1 MNKIAGL
8 AATLNIN
15 RSKASAGSVR
25 RVGRARVVE
34 LNGPAERI
42 ELFLLIFAAPLWGVV
57 FPIMGLSTI
66 STFPG
71 WLMLGASLFCCLHF
85 LHLFNSKFS
94 FEENGLRLPGADH
107 RLHAYSDLKSIY
119 IETARPL
126 MLGVEVWPK
135 GVSRDPAARTKPG
148 TYLVEAQHLTEES
161 ARQLWTLFAA
171 HLRDCA
177 ISLDVRNRL
186 VNWRTQINAPHT
198 DSRETTPE
206 LDPGSA
212 WTAWSKRN
220 EARESQIGRDLS
232 LSVDLKP
239 FNPLKLIGQYMASYS
254 DTFRK
259 TWLTFWCIIAAF
271 AYPFALFGTA
281 TRAFQEQ
288 HLLSTE
294 IQNALDKNARFGTDF
309 IESFQKGASSLQQ
322 TSWNTLGDFFGNNWG
337 AIGLITL
344 VLLGGYKLLRHIND
358 PDAIFIDY
366 LGITTQ
372 KRTPTGVM
380 PKEHRSWKMV
390 ESMHLLRPGEKSNA
404 SRWSIVFACQ
414 NGKAPIEVPFKAFA
428 SDRVREGLLECIDS
442 WGRNIIVDPKLLEA
456 LAPINQTS
464 YTELWMSALA
474 EAPKIDEMT
483 PHSIG
488 LRLEGKNYEILSQL
502 ASGGQGI
509 AYLARKTKSSEQ
521 SDLSD
526 LSEQSDQSD
535 QSDRSAALSDRVVLK
550 ETILP
555 IFVDERARTKAVE
568 RFNRDAKLLA
578 SLEHPMIVRLDD
590 FFVENNRAYL
600 ALEYVPGKT
609 LKETV
614 ESNGPLPEAEV
625 RRLAVLM
632 AEILTYLHERTPPV
646 VHRDFTPDN
655 LILSEDGSLKL
666 IDFDVAMEQSNFSQT
681 NATIVG
687 KQAYIPLE
695 QFRGKP
701 CPQSDI
707 YALGAT
713 LAFLL
718 TGEEPSAIQASHPR
732 TLNPEISENLDD
744 IIAAATEAELS
755 MRTADARTL
764 AGMLQSDEH
773 GHKQGREQGNEK
785 SNNQAASE
793 ES

>member
-1 MNKIAGL
+1 
-8 AATLNIN
+8 
-15 RSKASAGSVR
+15 
-25 RVGRARVVE
+25 
-34 LNGPAERI
+34 
-42 ELFLLIFAAPLWGVV
+42 LFLLIFAAPLWGIV
-57 FPIMGLSTI
+57 FPILGLGMMPNLS
-66 STFPG
+66 G
-71 WLMLGASLFCCLHF
+71 WICLGASLFCGLHF
-85 LHLFNSKFS
+85 LCLFNSKLS
-94 FEENGLRLPGADH
+94 FEEKGIRLPGADL
-107 RLHAYSDLKSIY
+107 RLHPYGDLKSIC

-126 MLGVEVWPK
+126 MLAVEVWPK
-135 GVSRDPAARTKPG
+135 GRSHDPATTKI
-148 TYLVEAQHLTEES
+148 TRYQIEAQHLTEES

-171 HLRDCA
+171 NLRDCA

-186 VNWRTQINAPHT
+186 VNWRTQMNYPLI
-198 DSRETTPE
+198 DSREPAAE

-212 WTAWSKRN
+212 WTAWGKRY

-239 FNPLKLIGQYMASYS
+239 FNPLKLVGQYMASYS

-259 TWLTFWCIIAAF
+259 TWLTFWCVIAAF
-271 AYPFALFGTA
+271 AYPLAFFGTA

-288 HLLSTE
+288 HLLSAE
-294 IQNALDKNARFGTDF
+294 IQEMLNNDSHFCGEFLEN
-309 IESFQKGASSLQQ
+309 FQKGAGSLQQ
-322 TSWNTLGDFFGNNWG
+322 TSWNTLGEFFGNNWG
-337 AIGLITL
+337 AIGLLAL

-358 PDAIFIDY
+358 PDSIFIDY
-366 LGITTQ
+366 LGVTTQ

-390 ESMHLLRPGEKSNA
+390 ESMHLLRPNEKSNA
-404 SRWSIVFACQ
+404 NRWSIVFACQ

-428 SDRVREGLLECIDS
+428 SDRVREGFLECLDS

-456 LAPINQTS
+456 LAPVNQTS

-474 EAPKIDEMT
+474 EAPKIDELT

-488 LRLEGKNYEILSQL
+488 LRLEGRDYEIVSQL
-502 ASGGQGI
+502 ASGGQGV
-509 AYLARKTKSSEQ
+509 AYLARKTKASDKSEQ
-521 SDLSD
+521 TDQTD
-526 LSEQSDQSD
+526 HSDQSD
-535 QSDRSAALSDRVVLK
+535 QLDQSSQSGPSPQVSDQVVLK

-555 IFVDERARTKAVE
+555 IFVDERARTKAIE
-568 RFNRDAKLLA
+568 RFRRDAKLLA

-614 ESNGPLPEAEV
+614 ESNGPLPETEV
-625 RRLAVLM
+625 RRLALLM

-713 LAFLL
+713 LAYLL

-732 TLNPEISENLDD
+732 TLNNEISEDLDN
-744 IIAAATEAELS
+744 IIAAATEAELNH
-755 MRTADARTL
+755 RTADARTVSAMLKASEL
-764 AGMLQSDEH
+764 AG
-773 GHKQGREQGNEK
+773 
-785 SNNQAASE
+785 E